1 MAIPAVTLSSG
12 WDGVHRGKQHQLS
25 LPSAFLYGNARAD
38 VHTLSL
44 LGGEDYSH
52 SPDEETQVWR
62 VEVTNPGSQAG
73 ARIRT
78 QIFLG
83 RLAEVLQGMGSLI
96 QSFQVIRALRGTEA
110 LALSLHP
117 FPLGCKGGS
126 SAPVLHCTQRWQ
138 GSGGGCQW
146 THSNPTTPC
155 WAVCLWASSSISLT

>member
-1 MAIPAVTLSSG
+1 MKCGHPCCHPVIRVG
-12 WDGVHRGKQHQLS
+12 WSPQGQHQLS
-25 LPSAFLYGNARAD
+25 LLSAFLYGNARAD

-83 RLAEVLQGMGSLI
+83 RLAEVLQ
-96 QSFQVIRALRGTEA
+96 
-110 LALSLHP
+110 
-117 FPLGCKGGS
+117 
-126 SAPVLHCTQRWQ
+126 
-138 GSGGGCQW
+138 
-146 THSNPTTPC
+146 
-155 WAVCLWASSSISLT
+155 LWAHSYKVSK